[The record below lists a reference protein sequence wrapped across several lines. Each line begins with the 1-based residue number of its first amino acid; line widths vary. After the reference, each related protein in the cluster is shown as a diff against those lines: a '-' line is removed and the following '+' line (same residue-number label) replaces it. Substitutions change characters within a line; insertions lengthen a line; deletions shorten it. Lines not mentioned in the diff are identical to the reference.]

1 MRKFLLIFAMMLCGN
16 LAYATDTNTPAC
28 IAAIGNDQNA
38 FVNVLKSEILKGK
51 EFNQQFVDQKK
62 DELYTLIAR
71 NLAVHC
77 LDVTNLD
84 DFNTNIADADI
95 LTIPFQMDGKYY
107 SLNINVAKLFDYT
120 TDYLKA
126 GIMVTTLSN
135 PTLAGKHMGDV
146 ITKSEMPTDYFFSG
160 QCSDHWVRVNID
172 DNVAINKAGQAA
184 FPTFAG
190 SNEFFI
196 DFPIGKNNR
205 AFPGLIIA
213 SAKGI
218 GGSEQV
224 VWFTNY
230 KNARAS
236 ARKFAAALQNTPC
249 ANDRLAVNVVALNT
263 VPTVQNGKS
272 RWALGGGITGGAAIG
287 VGAFLASN
295 PVGWIIAGVA
305 AAGAA
310 VGYAILPES
319 LANMEQVM
327 VLDGPYQIR

>member
-1 MRKFLLIFAMMLCGN
+1 MRKFLLIFAMILCGN
-16 LAYATDTNTPAC
+16 LAYATDTYTPAC
-28 IAAIGNDQNA
+28 VAAIGNDQNA

-51 EFNQQFVDQKK
+51 EFNQKFVDQKK

-84 DFNTNIADADI
+84 DFNTAIVDADV
-95 LTIPFQMDGKYY
+95 LTIPFQMDSKYY
-107 SLNINVAKLFDYT
+107 SLNINVAELFNY

-126 GIMVTTLSN
+126 GIMVTPLSN
-135 PTLAGKHMGDV
+135 KRKGDV
-146 ITKSEMPTDYFFSG
+146 ITKGEMPTDYFFSG

-172 DNVAINKAGQAA
+172 NDVPVNKAGQAA

-196 DFPIGKNNR
+196 DFPFGKNNR

-224 VWFTNY
+224 VWFPNY
-230 KNARAS
+230 KTARENAK
-236 ARKFAAALQNTPC
+236 KFAAALQNTPC
-249 ANDRLAVNVVALNT
+249 TNDGLAVDVVSLNT
-263 VPTVQNGKS
+263 VPTTQNGKS
-272 RWALGGGITGGAAIG
+272 GWALGGGITGGAAIG

-295 PVGWIIAGVA
+295 PVGWIIAGIA
-305 AAGAA
+305 AAGGA
-310 VGYAILPES
+310 VAYAIAPQS
-319 LANMEQVM
+319 LADMEQVM
-327 VLDGPYQIR
+327 VMDGPYLIK

>member
-16 LAYATDTNTPAC
+16 FAHATDATTPAC
-28 IAAIGNDQNA
+28 MVAIGNDQNA
-38 FVNVLKSEILKGK
+38 FVNVLKTEILKGK
-51 EFNQQFVDQKK
+51 EFNQQFVDKNK
-62 DELYTLIAR
+62 DALYTLVAR

-77 LDVTNLD
+77 LDTSNIN
-84 DFNTNIADADI
+84 DFNTNIVDADI
-95 LTIPFQMDGKYY
+95 LTIPFKMDGKYY
-107 SLNINVAKLFDYT
+107 SLNLNVAKLFDYT
-120 TDYLKA
+120 ADYLKA
-126 GIMVTTLSN
+126 GIMVTPLSN
-135 PTLAGKHMGDV
+135 PTLAGKRMGDV

-172 DNVAINKAGQAA
+172 NNIPINKAGQAA

-230 KNARAS
+230 KTARAS
-236 ARKFAAALQNTPC
+236 ARKFAAALQNSPC
-249 ANDRLAVNVVALNT
+249 ANDKLAVNVVALNT

-272 RWALGGGITGGAAIG
+272 GWALGGGIAGAVG
-287 VGAFLASN
+287 VGVFLASN

-310 VGYAILPES
+310 VGYAIAPQS
-319 LANMEQVM
+319 LANMDQVM
-327 VLDGPYQIR
+327 VLDGPYLIK